1 MLCKSGEF
9 RGQSRL
15 ETEIW
20 KSLANRRFSKP
31 RLLNEINK
39 RTDIETK
46 ITLSWGTQN
55 TAKKRF
61 PVVSKK
67 PSEEITSKRREY
79 LIISKWYWGIKKK
92 IWELLDLAILGWW
105 LLINTSVVDWKAW
118 KPNFRGYTRE
128 SKWAKRREKV
138 NTENSPEEH
147 CMKKSREMGR
157 QLEKW
162 D

>member
-15 ETEIW
+15 ETVIW

-92 IWELLDLAILGWW
+92 I
-105 LLINTSVVDWKAW
+105 
-118 KPNFRGYTRE
+118 
-128 SKWAKRREKV
+128 
-138 NTENSPEEH
+138 
-147 CMKKSREMGR
+147 
-157 QLEKW
+157 
-162 D
+162 